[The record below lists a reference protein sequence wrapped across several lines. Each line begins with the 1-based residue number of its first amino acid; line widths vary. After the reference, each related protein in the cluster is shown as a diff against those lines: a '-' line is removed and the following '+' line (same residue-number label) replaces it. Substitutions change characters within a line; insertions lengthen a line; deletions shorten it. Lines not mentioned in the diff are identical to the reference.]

1 MLKDVTLG
9 QFFPGDSFLHK
20 ADPRVKLVILVVYMV
35 FVLLASNMASLGL
48 VLLTTLALAL
58 CSKIRF
64 SVLLRSLKP
73 VVFVLMFTGVINLFF
88 TSGETPLI
96 DWYFIE
102 IYPEGIRTAVFMMVR
117 LVCLVGGSSILLS
130 YTTSPLALTDA
141 IESLFGPLKKI
152 RVPVHE
158 FAMMMTIAL
167 RFIPT
172 LLEETDKIMSAQK
185 ARGADFESGS
195 ILQKA
200 KALIPILIPLFV
212 SSFRRADELAEAME
226 CRCYRG
232 GEGRTKLNVLKSRP
246 SDYAFLAVML
256 LLCVAV
262 VLVSKY
268 LTFTVGLFVL

>member
-9 QFFPGDSFLHK
+9 QFFPGNSFLHK
-20 ADPRVKLVILVVYMV
+20 ADPRVKLVILVIYMV
-35 FVLLASNMASLGL
+35 FVLLASNAASLGL
-48 VLLTTLALAL
+48 VLLVTLALAL
-58 CSKIRF
+58 CSEIRF

-73 VVFVLMFTGVINLFF
+73 VIFILLFTGVINLFF
-88 TSGETPLI
+88 TSGETPLV

-117 LVCLVGGSSILLS
+117 LVCLVGGSSVLLS

-152 RVPVHE
+152 HVPVHE

-185 ARGADFESGS
+185 ARGADFETGG
-195 ILQKA
+195 LVKRVKA
-200 KALIPILIPLFV
+200 IIPILIPLLI
-212 SSFRRADELAEAME
+212 SAFRRADELGDAMDA
-226 CRCYRG
+226 RCYSG
-232 GEGRTKLNVLKSRP
+232 SKVRTKYKKLTLGWR
-246 SDYAFLAVML
+246 DYVAFFWVAALIAGVILLRIYTAAVI
-256 LLCVAV
+256 
-262 VLVSKY
+262 
-268 LTFTVGLFVL
+268 